1 MNALLRAA
9 LYPNCTEGV
18 SRKGR
23 FQPCGSTTVAV
34 RYDPETGDPY
44 PVCAHHARA
53 DMVPLL
59 KILEETR

>member
-1 MNALLRAA
+1 MTALLRAA

-18 SRKGR
+18 TRRG
-23 FQPCGSTTVAV
+23 QYVPCDKTTVAV
-34 RYDPETGDPY
+34 RYDPDSGDPY

-59 KILEETR
+59 KILEDR